1 MEESVL
7 LTVCGELFACPAVFL
22 DPVKWRLADFFSQAS
37 VFFLKATKKRK
48 KKHEPMKTSQ
58 LSLVT
63 ICRLILE
70 FCKWLG
76 GTLGGMESVH
86 SHLIVS
92 GERAF
97 KIEDNA

>member
-1 MEESVL
+1 
-7 LTVCGELFACPAVFL
+7 
-22 DPVKWRLADFFSQAS
+22 
-37 VFFLKATKKRK
+37 
-48 KKHEPMKTSQ
+48 MKTSRP
-58 LSLVT
+58 SLVT

-70 FCKWLG
+70 PCQWLG
-76 GTLGGMESVH
+76 GTHGWRGESVH

>member
-1 MEESVL
+1 
-7 LTVCGELFACPAVFL
+7 
-22 DPVKWRLADFFSQAS
+22 
-37 VFFLKATKKRK
+37 
-48 KKHEPMKTSQ
+48 MKTSQ
-58 LSLVT
+58 PSPAT

-76 GTLGGMESVH
+76 GTHGGMKSVR

>member
-1 MEESVL
+1 
-7 LTVCGELFACPAVFL
+7 
-22 DPVKWRLADFFSQAS
+22 
-37 VFFLKATKKRK
+37 
-48 KKHEPMKTSQ
+48 MKTSQ